1 MTAWFQRVVLARIWL
16 TFLVLGASFF
26 VFGAG
31 SYNLFFLLRSN
42 ANLLLAHGW
51 DAVMDG
57 GIAQLLELLLT
68 GYLSMAA
75 YVVFKA
81 CEHRLSVWLSH
92 H

>member
-42 ANLLLAHGW
+42 GQLLLEYGW
-51 DAVMDG
+51 DAVMEG
-57 GIAQLLELLLT
+57 GLAQLLELILT

-92 H
+92 K